1 MAAVARLNRIWRCS
15 TINIASKLKLYMSL
29 VTSILLY
36 GVKHGPCLL
45 IRKKK
50 IQAFETMCMG
60 NFSVSPTWS
69 TRPTT
74 WCGARSTFLWVHRN
88 LFWQLSRDRNLHGS
102 GMSHA
107 TKASPKLSLR
117 APWRVGN
124 TVASGENAGWTSK
137 SAYSCPCQSCSQG
150 PPAEKAGR
158 GSLLNHLSCPP
169 NDPFGQGTNLNWI
182 EPLSVIGVWSI
193 QGWFVCACN
202 LLQILIKLFAVNIP
216 RDVLITHSVH
226 WFTTK
231 RTLWLAGD
239 CFFNRSHGV
248 LNSAWIFSM
257 CLLICRHSS
266 TGA

>member
-124 TVASGENAGWTSK
+124 TVASGENAGWTSSK
-137 SAYSCPCQSCSQG
+137 SGQPCPCQKCSRG
-150 PPAEKAGR
+150 PPAERTGK
-158 GSLLNHLSCPP
+158 GSVLNRPACPP
-169 NDPFGQGTNLNWI
+169 DDPIGQGTEVDWT
-182 EPLSVIGVWSI
+182 ESVGVFVSVFSQPRRLY
-193 QGWFVCACN
+193 QGETRIVK
-202 LLQILIKLFAVNIP
+202 LLVKVWVIA
-216 RDVLITHSVH
+216 
-226 WFTTK
+226 
-231 RTLWLAGD
+231 
-239 CFFNRSHGV
+239 
-248 LNSAWIFSM
+248 
-257 CLLICRHSS
+257 
-266 TGA
+266 